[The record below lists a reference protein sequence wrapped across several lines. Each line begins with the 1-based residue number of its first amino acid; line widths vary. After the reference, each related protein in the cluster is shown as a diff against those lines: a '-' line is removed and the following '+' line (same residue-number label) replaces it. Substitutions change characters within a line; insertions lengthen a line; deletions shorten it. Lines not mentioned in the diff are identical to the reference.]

1 VKNLYIELHTKK
13 GRTDVLNIL
22 RSLTIAGLGTT
33 AALVF
38 MDTPAAAAKCQTIG
52 SGGLAM
58 TEAIARQMATDG
70 LKNLLASS
78 GMTPRGKVSMT
89 CSSLGLFG
97 TDCNAR
103 QKACK

>member
-1 VKNLYIELHTKK
+1 
-13 GRTDVLNIL
+13 
-22 RSLTIAGLGTT
+22 
-33 AALVF
+33 
-38 MDTPAAAAKCQTIG
+38 
-52 SGGLAM
+52 M